1 MQFYG
6 KCSVLTMVDTLSV
19 AVYRQMCAWINAN
32 LNKHCVTLPMINKT
46 NCRPFALEVLLPK
59 KWYFEPF
66 WRILSLLFTVPL
78 SRKTRA

>member
-1 MQFYG
+1 
-6 KCSVLTMVDTLSV
+6 MVDTLSV
-19 AVYRQMCAWINAN
+19 AVYRQMCAWINVN

-66 WRILSLLFTVPL
+66 WRILSQLFTVPL

>member
-6 KCSVLTMVDTLSV
+6 KCSVLTVVDTLSV

-66 WRILSLLFTVPL
+66 WRILS
-78 SRKTRA
+78 

>member
-46 NCRPFALEVLLPK
+46 NCCPFA
-59 KWYFEPF
+59 
-66 WRILSLLFTVPL
+66 
-78 SRKTRA
+78 